1 MTDLTREALKNCPA
15 VERSPHVVGGEWVFK
30 GTRVP
35 VAALIQN
42 LKAGA
47 SIGQFLEWFPGVER
61 SQVDL
66 VLDHLRKATQS
77 GQSLRETMEEISRSA
92 RDRGLTPEILRS
104 ILEER

>member
-1 MTDLTREALKNCPA
+1 MTDLTREALENCPA
-15 VERSPHVVGGEWVFK
+15 VERNPNVVGGEWVFE

-35 VAALIQN
+35 VSALIQN

-61 SQVDL
+61 RQVDL
-66 VLDHLRKATQS
+66 VLDHLRKGTQ
-77 GQSLRETMEEISRSA
+77 GDQSLREIIEEISRSA

-104 ILEER
+104 ILGER